1 MYKTQLEQQFYILVE
16 LSDIYIHI
24 LFTAARN
31 GGRGQCMK
39 GPEEE
44 RTEGSEWRGSEERRR
59 GRRGGGG
66 ERSTVKAEQIVS
78 INTET

>member
-1 MYKTQLEQQFYILVE
+1 MYKTQFEQQFYILVE

-31 GGRGQCMK
+31 GGQGQCMK
-39 GPEEE
+39 GLEEE
-44 RTEGSEWRGSEERRR
+44 RTEGSEWRGSEERR
-59 GRRGGGG
+59 GGRGGGG